1 MSCNCGHQGHP
12 DGCCCNKKP
21 ATQYIGD
28 IPVDT
33 LDSIVDYFLG
43 ERDIEDPN
51 TGNVVRSFVRVP
63 GGKLFPNANM
73 DNVTALEA
81 NNDAITVPENQ
92 VRAVYIA
99 NIANTPTMLY
109 SDATHQTAMLAV
121 GELAGMILVQN
132 CGFVNLPNGH
142 EYTLGLQYYAGE
154 NGEPVTDET
163 ITGQKLF
170 VPVSRTKLSIN
181 L

>member
-1 MSCNCGHQGHP
+1 MNCGCEHEGHA
-12 DGCCCNKKP
+12 DGCGCNKKP
-21 ATQYIGD
+21 VTQYIGD

-33 LDSIVDYFLG
+33 LDSVVDYFLG

-51 TGNVVRSFVRVP
+51 TGNVVRSLVRIP

-81 NNDAITVPENQ
+81 NNEAITVPENQ
-92 VRAVYIA
+92 VRAVYVA
-99 NIANTPTMLY
+99 NVANTPTMLY
-109 SDATHQTAMLAV
+109 ADNAHKTAMLAV
-121 GELAGMILVQN
+121 GELANMILVQN
-132 CGFVNLPNGH
+132 CGFVNIPNGH
-142 EYTLGLQYYAGE
+142 EYILGVQYYAGE
-154 NGEPVTDET
+154 NGEPVTDAS

-170 VPVSRTKLSIN
+170 IPVSRTKLSVN